1 MDRKEILQLEEKE
14 LLKLINKKFNIEI
27 QGFEDKKYLAQAWL
41 VVEKLMLKGWRIDI
55 ETKINYK
62 KVDGILM
69 TNGRPETVFAQYGR
83 LPKFNSVIEGI
94 CKLALIILAEE

>member
-1 MDRKEILQLEEKE
+1 MNRKEILQLEEDK
-14 LLKLINKKFNIEI
+14 LLKLIMENFNIKI
-27 QGFEDKKYLAQAWL
+27 KGLEDRKYLTQAWL

-83 LPKFNSVIEGI
+83 LPKFNSVVEGI